1 VTRTKEQLPQ
11 EPRPLNQSEWDQY
24 LCELAMQE
32 LVEQYGPIL
41 REEDEQQS

>member
-1 VTRTKEQLPQ
+1 LSQVERELPL
-11 EPRPLNQSEWDQY
+11 EPRPLSDAEWQNY

-41 REEDEQQS
+41 REEDAEE

>member
-1 VTRTKEQLPQ
+1 MPAD
-11 EPRPLNQSEWDQY
+11 RPMSDAEWQNY